1 MKAIERETYS
11 PAEIV
16 QHQPI
21 KTHRNT
27 AILVGVLFII
37 GTLAGVLSVLFTKP
51 IFDDPDY
58 LVRVSTDGN
67 PIIIGS
73 LLVLMMGLSLA
84 FVPVVMFPV
93 FKHYNE
99 ALALGYVVFRGA
111 LETVAY
117 IAVAVGWML
126 LLPVSQASV
135 QAGAPDA
142 STFQALGTLLRK
154 EAEISSTMTAIVFP
168 LGAMMFYTL
177 LYQSK
182 LIPRWLSVW
191 GLMGVTLHLVATG
204 VGGMFTLTSG
214 LLPIQDI
221 VALPIF
227 LQEMVMAGWLI
238 VKGFNP
244 SAIASGSLSTDANDR
259 LLSAST

>member
-1 MKAIERETYS
+1 MKAIEREIYS
-11 PAEIV
+11 PPEV
-16 QHQPI
+16 LQHKPI
-21 KTHRNT
+21 ETQRNT

-73 LLVLMMGLSLA
+73 LLVLIMGLSLA

-99 ALALGYVVFRGA
+99 VLALGYVVFRGA

-117 IAVAVGWML
+117 IAVTVGWML
-126 LLPVSQASV
+126 LLPVSQAYV
-135 QAGAPDA
+135 QAGSPEV

-154 EAEISSTMTAIVFP
+154 EAEISSTLCCINPISSRAGSP
-168 LGAMMFYTL
+168 SGA
-177 LYQSK
+177 
-182 LIPRWLSVW
+182 
-191 GLMGVTLHLVATG
+191 
-204 VGGMFTLTSG
+204 
-214 LLPIQDI
+214 
-221 VALPIF
+221 
-227 LQEMVMAGWLI
+227 
-238 VKGFNP
+238 
-244 SAIASGSLSTDANDR
+244 
-259 LLSAST
+259 

>member
-1 MKAIERETYS
+1 
-11 PAEIV
+11 
-16 QHQPI
+16 
-21 KTHRNT
+21 
-27 AILVGVLFII
+27 VLI
-37 GTLAGVLSVLFTKP
+37 
-51 IFDDPDY
+51 
-58 LVRVSTDGN
+58 
-67 PIIIGS
+67 
-73 LLVLMMGLSLA
+73 MGLSLA

-117 IAVAVGWML
+117 VAVAVGWML

-168 LGAMMFYTL
+168 LGAMMFYIL

-244 SAIASGSLSTDANDR
+244 SAIASGPLSTDANDR
-259 LLSAST
+259 RLSAST